1 MATYANYQ
9 LISAR
14 GSGAGWAMVGDAF
27 GFVDP
32 MLSPG
37 LCMAMS
43 SAERLAAAI
52 PAHGGATPELDR
64 ALNLYWRWFR
74 DQLTAWQ
81 DLVEHF
87 YDGRIFAIH
96 RAGSAFSQKHPG
108 IVSRLLERHTAK
120 HFSGMASGAL
130 TARPY
135 SRGLLRFLGRHFAR
149 GSEPEL
155 FAIR

>member
-9 LISAR
+9 LTSTR
-14 GSGAGWAMVGDAF
+14 GAGAGWAMAGDAF

-43 SAERLAAAI
+43 SAEQLAQAIPSHGGRTPASGRRLARYA
-52 PAHGGATPELDR
+52 
-64 ALNLYWRWFR
+64 RWFR
-74 DQLTAWQ
+74 DMLSAWQ
-81 DLVEHF
+81 HFVDYF

-96 RAGSAFSQKHPG
+96 RAGSAFSARHPG
-108 IVSRLLERHTAK
+108 SFSRVLEAHAAK
-120 HFSGMASGAL
+120 HFAGMASGAL
-130 TARPY
+130 IASPY
-135 SRGLLRFLGRHFAR
+135 SRALLHTLERHFIR
-149 GSEPEL
+149 GFSPEL